1 VVSLTKDGVFQI
13 LWAASNIGDSGANEI
28 QNLISK
34 FFEGERNV
42 TNTKVN
48 FVKPIAKQRGSK
60 EIIIDVTHF

>member
-1 VVSLTKDGVFQI
+1 M
-13 LWAASNIGDSGANEI
+13 LWDKSNIGDSGANEI

-48 FVKPIAKQRGSK
+48 FVKPIAKQRGSR
-60 EIIIDVTHF
+60 